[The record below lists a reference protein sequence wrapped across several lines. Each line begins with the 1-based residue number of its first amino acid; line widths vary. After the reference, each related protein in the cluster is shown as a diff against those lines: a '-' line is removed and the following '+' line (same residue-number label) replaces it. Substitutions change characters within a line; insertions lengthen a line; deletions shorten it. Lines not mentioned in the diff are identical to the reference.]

1 MKRILVTGGAG
12 FVGSVLVR
20 KLLSLGFKVRVFD
33 KFMFGAESLFGV
45 WENRNLEIVKG
56 DIVNVSEV
64 QVAVKDIAAVIHLAA
79 YVGYPMCK
87 KYEKEAVAVN
97 VEGTKNLCAALDE
110 SIPIIFASTG
120 SCYGEVRGIC
130 TEETPLNPLSLYAE
144 TKVRAEEV
152 LKSRGNYVIYR
163 FATGY
168 GISPRMRFDL
178 LINDFCYRAVNDR
191 NLIVYEKDFSRTFI
205 HVEDMASAFVHALYS
220 FDYMEGEV
228 YNVGSEG
235 MNLTKQ
241 EIAERIRRKV
251 DFYLHYADFGTD
263 EDKRNYVVSYEK
275 IRSTGWN
282 VETDFDQKLEDLINL
297 CQILKIKRPYSN
309 V

>member
-1 MKRILVTGGAG
+1 MRVLVTGGAG
-12 FVGSVLVR
+12 FVGNVLVR
-20 KLLSLGFKVRVFD
+20 KLLSLGLEVRIFD
-33 KFMFGAESLFGV
+33 KFMFGVEPLFGI
-45 WENRNLEIVKG
+45 WENPDLEIIEG
-56 DIVNVSEV
+56 DITSISELKE
-64 QVAVKDIAAVIHLAA
+64 AVKDVKAVFHLAA

-87 KYEKEAVAVN
+87 KYEKEAEAVN
-97 VEGTKNLCAALDE
+97 VGGMRNLCDLLGVDT
-110 SIPIIFASTG
+110 PIIFASTG
-120 SCYGEVRGIC
+120 SCYGEVDGIC

-144 TKVRAEEV
+144 TKAKAEEI

-178 LINDFCYRAVNDR
+178 LINDFCYKAVNDR

-205 HVEDMASAFVHALYS
+205 HVEDMASAFIHAFCN
-220 FDYMEGEV
+220 FDSMKDEV
-228 YNVGSEG
+228 YNVGSEA

-241 EIAERIRRKV
+241 EIAERIKKKV

-275 IRSTGWN
+275 IRSTGWS
-282 VETDFDQKLEDLINL
+282 VETNFDQKLEDLIRL
-297 CQILKIKRPYSN
+297 CQVLKIKRLYSN